1 MVTSNQFRRMAVA
14 AFALGLALAPVLNP
28 LLP

>member
-1 MVTSNQFRRMAVA
+1 MINPTQFRRMAVA

>member
-1 MVTSNQFRRMAVA
+1 MVTSNQFRRMAMA
-14 AFALGLALAPVLNP
+14 AFVLGLALAPVLTP